1 MPSGAKKRKAAKKKK
16 EKETHNGKS
25 STDDNPQGN
34 NEVTSQD
41 EKGSDGGEVGSTAF
55 QEHHNQQDPFKKSN
69 EELGEQAPSS
79 VRPVVSEDKSG
90 KGEPSGVEAVQKVGL
105 KNDDGVRIER
115 ELKQDSASK
124 NVIIEHAKS
133 AKGSHNGD
141 DRSSSSSSSDDE
153 SRVVERR
160 QEEDSYASVSEE
172 KPHNDLVRSI
182 DSSPPE
188 VIQTTEG
195 APAVN
200 NTSSVTESTPIESS
214 VFSNDVVKTGLE
226 NGAEKLLPTGTPV
239 TLTDPVSKKIEN
251 RTSPLL
257 NETAKASSSTV
268 ESVSRENESKVLP
281 SLGTSRAQVSNDAES
296 SKNPDIPEYSEK
308 QPLVAPAP
316 PVPRKTSWFSCCGIL
331 EVITGTSR

>member
-25 STDDNPQGN
+25 STDENPQGN

-41 EKGSDGGEVGSTAF
+41 EKGSDGGEVGSTAI

-69 EELGEQAPSS
+69 EELGERGPSS
-79 VRPVVSEDKSG
+79 VQPVVSEDKSG
-90 KGEPSGVEAVQKVGL
+90 TGAPSGVEAVQKVGL

-153 SRVVERR
+153 SELLRGGRR
-160 QEEDSYASVSEE
+160 RIPMLQFQRRNLIMIC
-172 KPHNDLVRSI
+172 K
-182 DSSPPE
+182 
-188 VIQTTEG
+188 
-195 APAVN
+195 
-200 NTSSVTESTPIESS
+200 
-214 VFSNDVVKTGLE
+214 
-226 NGAEKLLPTGTPV
+226 NGIGEWC
-239 TLTDPVSKKIEN
+239 
-251 RTSPLL
+251 
-257 NETAKASSSTV
+257 
-268 ESVSRENESKVLP
+268 REIVAYWNSC
-281 SLGTSRAQVSNDAES
+281 TSRAQVSNHAES

-316 PVPRKTSWFSCCGIL
+316 PVPRKISWFSCCGIL
-331 EVITGTSR
+331 EVITGSSR

>member
-55 QEHHNQQDPFKKSN
+55 QKHHNQQDPFKKSN
-69 EELGEQAPSS
+69 EELGERGPSS
-79 VRPVVSEDKSG
+79 VPPVVSEDKSG
-90 KGEPSGVEAVQKVGL
+90 KGAPSGVEAAQKVGL

-124 NVIIEHAKS
+124 NVIIERAKS
-133 AKGSHNGD
+133 GKGSHNGD

-160 QEEDSYASVSEE
+160 QKEDSYASVSEE

-188 VIQTTEG
+188 VIQTTE
-195 APAVN
+195 
-200 NTSSVTESTPIESS
+200 
-214 VFSNDVVKTGLE
+214 
-226 NGAEKLLPTGTPV
+226 EKLLPTGTPV
-239 TLTDPVSKKIEN
+239 TLTDPVSKNIEN

-296 SKNPDIPEYSEK
+296 SKNPEIPEYSEK
-308 QPLVAPAP
+308 QPLVTPAP

-331 EVITGTSR
+331 EAITGSSR